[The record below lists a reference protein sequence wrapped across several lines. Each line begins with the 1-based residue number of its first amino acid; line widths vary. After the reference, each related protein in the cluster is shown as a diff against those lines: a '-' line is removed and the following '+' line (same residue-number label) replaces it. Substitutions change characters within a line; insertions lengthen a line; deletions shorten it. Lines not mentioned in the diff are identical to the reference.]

1 MEDNKEIKELLKKII
16 LDIEE
21 IKEKVNVIENNQI
34 NVANAEHENW
44 HRLADKLS
52 EYDRVLYK
60 LFGKKPSDS

>member
-1 MEDNKEIKELLKKII
+1 MEDNKDLKELLEKMI

-21 IKEKVNVIENNQI
+21 IKEKVNIIEKNQI

-52 EYDRVLYK
+52 EYDKVLYK
-60 LFGKKPSDS
+60 LFGKKPTN